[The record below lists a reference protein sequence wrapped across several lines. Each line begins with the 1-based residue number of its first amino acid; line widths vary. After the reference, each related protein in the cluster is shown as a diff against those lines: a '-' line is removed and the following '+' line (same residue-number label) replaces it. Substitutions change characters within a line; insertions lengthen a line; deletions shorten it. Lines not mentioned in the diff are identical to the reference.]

1 MLHRDYVI
9 RRLKVD
15 VLPQLPE
22 LRRQVLDLNRPE
34 RKDYEQAFAVA
45 EQVRASC
52 VQPWGAPSLSRLI
65 PTKTYSATSAE
76 ISIVV
81 LPV

>member
-45 EQVRASC
+45 EQVRMSC
-52 VQPWGAPSLSRLI
+52 VQPVLSRLI
-65 PTKTYSATSAE
+65 SRNRYSAVS
-76 ISIVV
+76 
-81 LPV
+81 